1 MKLLRQIL
9 CPDTLAHPAAIAS
22 LLFFVVLLFYW
33 HEMRGFADLKKMNV
47 PGPKPV
53 PFLGN
58 VLDLWRHG
66 GLHLMLFDC
75 AKKYGK
81 VFAISLG
88 GKLSLVVA
96 DPQLVRQIMIKD
108 FPKFRNRLTFEKLK
122 SPLDKNVLD
131 AKDDT

>member
-1 MKLLRQIL
+1 VGCISCRS
-9 CPDTLAHPAAIAS
+9 TA
-22 LLFFVVLLFYW
+22 
-33 HEMRGFADLKKMNV
+33 E
-47 PGPKPV
+47 
-53 PFLGN
+53 
-58 VLDLWRHG
+58 
-66 GLHLMLFDC
+66 
-75 AKKYGK
+75 KYGK

-96 DPQLVRQIMIKD
+96 DPELVRQIMVKD

>member
-1 MKLLRQIL
+1 
-9 CPDTLAHPAAIAS
+9 
-22 LLFFVVLLFYW
+22 
-33 HEMRGFADLKKMNV
+33 MRGFTDFKKMNV
-47 PGPKPV
+47 PGPKPL
-53 PFLGN
+53 PFHGN

-88 GKLSLVVA
+88 SKLSLVVA
-96 DPQLVRQIMIKD
+96 DPELVRQIMIKD
-108 FPKFRNRLTFEKLK
+108 FPRFRNRLTFEKLK